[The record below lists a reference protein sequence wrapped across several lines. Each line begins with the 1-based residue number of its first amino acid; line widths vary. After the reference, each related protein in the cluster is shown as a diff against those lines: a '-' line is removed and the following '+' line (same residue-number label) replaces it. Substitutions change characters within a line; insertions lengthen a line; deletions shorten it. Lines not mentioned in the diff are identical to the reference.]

1 MSKPLEFT
9 LLARDDFKPGDRGWT
24 TGAGVIKVVHPFT
37 GRPEGAIP
45 VRAIE
50 TVPALR
56 HGRFIEIS
64 AEPDVH

>member
-1 MSKPLEFT
+1 MPKPLEFT
-9 LLARDDFKPGDRGWT
+9 LLARDAFKTGDRGWT
-24 TGAGVIKVVHPFT
+24 TAAGVIKVAHPFT
-37 GRPEGAIP
+37 GPPEGAIP